1 MNCIFLDSSVGYRS
15 SVSCS
20 GLRYSGTIQKKEGT
34 NSDYSSLTT
43 YTLCFN
49 KRFISNP
56 IRPAKLPPIIDI
68 GRHFVSTD

>member
-1 MNCIFLDSSVGYRS
+1 MLVIDQVLAALVCAILVLS
-15 SVSCS
+15 
-20 GLRYSGTIQKKEGT
+20 KKEGT

-49 KRFISNP
+49 KRFISNA